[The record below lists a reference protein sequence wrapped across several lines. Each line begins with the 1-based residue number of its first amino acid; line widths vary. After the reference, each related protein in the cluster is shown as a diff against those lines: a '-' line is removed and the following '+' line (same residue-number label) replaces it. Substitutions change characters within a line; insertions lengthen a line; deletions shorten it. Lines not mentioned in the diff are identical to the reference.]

1 MLEKVLENVHI
12 LPKIL
17 KYGILSFKIWQN
29 NFDFLY
35 THKQSRKK
43 KLVTS
48 FLSVYVLTCKS
59 VNTMAGFIDPKY
71 FIKLVFAIFNKHLFI
86 TK

>member
-1 MLEKVLENVHI
+1 MLEKVLENVRL

-35 THKQSRKK
+35 TYKQSRKK

-48 FLSVYVLTCKS
+48 FLSVYVPTWQDSLIHS
-59 VNTMAGFIDPKY
+59 I
-71 FIKLVFAIFNKHLFI
+71 L
-86 TK
+86 